1 MEAKMLD
8 KRAEGLKQIAED
20 IERLTNR
27 FVSEPI
33 TITFEQMTDEMM
45 EELSAWVRGKFRLI
59 IRGDE
64 YFLIRQGKTLLY
76 VVNVTADSM
85 LTAAR
90 ELMDMI
96 GRKF

>member
-1 MEAKMLD
+1 MELKMTD

-20 IERLTNR
+20 VERLTNR

-33 TITFEQMTDEMM
+33 TITFEQMTDEAM
-45 EELSAWVRGKFRLI
+45 EDLSIWVREKFQLI

-64 YFLIRQGKTLLY
+64 YFLISKGTALLY

-90 ELMDMI
+90 ELMDLI